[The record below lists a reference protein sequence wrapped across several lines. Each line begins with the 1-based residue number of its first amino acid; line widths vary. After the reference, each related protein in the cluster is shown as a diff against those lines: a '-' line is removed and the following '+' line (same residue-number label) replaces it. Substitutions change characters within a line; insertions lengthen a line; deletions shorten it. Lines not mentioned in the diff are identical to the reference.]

1 MPGLNRRSVVEP
13 VLESVSTA
21 FNVNPLITVR
31 KWPFKIVMSL
41 LSVTP
46 SNVPPLLVDTS
57 DEPSANATVPP
68 TTAPPFKFHE
78 PVVALTTRSVL
89 VSVPVRLTVPPVRLI
104 VPMSSW
110 VKVPS
115 RFSVEL
121 FTVTVPSLSQSS
133 SRVSVES
140 VAEIAPVLVHVALL
154 SVSVAP
160 LMASAVP
167 LLVNP
172 LVLIVRACPETSAVS
187 VPLLI
192 SELDELWEMLP
203 RPCTSM
209 SVSIV
214 SVMAPP
220 KPISKRLAEE
230 VPAMT
235 TSPVPPRV

>member
-1 MPGLNRRSVVEP
+1 MLA
-13 VLESVSTA
+13 SVSTA
-21 FNVNPLITVR
+21 FNVKPFTSAS
-31 KWPFKIVMSL
+31 KWLFEIVMSL

-46 SNVPPLLVDTS
+46 LNVPPLVVVMN
-57 DEPSANATVPP
+57 DEPSANAMVPP
-68 TTAPPFKFHE
+68 TTVPPSRFHE
-78 PVVALTTRSVL
+78 PVVASSVRVSPVL
-89 VSVPVRLTVPPVRLI
+89 VSVPVTFTVPPVRVI
-104 VPMSSW
+104 VPKSELSKLLPRFN
-110 VKVPS
+110 VPPSILKV
-115 RFSVEL
+115 
-121 FTVTVPSLSQSS
+121 
-133 SRVSVES
+133 
-140 VAEIAPVLVHVALL
+140 PVLVQLALL